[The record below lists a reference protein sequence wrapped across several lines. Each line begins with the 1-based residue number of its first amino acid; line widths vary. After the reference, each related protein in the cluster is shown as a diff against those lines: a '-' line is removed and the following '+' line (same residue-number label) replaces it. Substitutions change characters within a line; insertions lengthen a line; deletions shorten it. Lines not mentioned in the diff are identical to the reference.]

1 MFKSLEEGGHES
13 ALTKSTMRDIRSS
26 FISKTKLPEEDF
38 ETAVP
43 KKSPLTSIKTRT
55 GDDKKV
61 EVILL
66 DGKPVLIVSDEL
78 VVPSLRLVHRFPMIY
93 PVFRCDKGALKFIIN
108 GMPILM

>member
-1 MFKSLEEGGHES
+1 MANITKPGYKASYNSIYLIKVFSIIYFWMFKSLDEGGHES
-13 ALTKSTMRDIRSS
+13 ALTKSTIKDIRSG

-38 ETAVP
+38 EVVVP

-66 DGKPVLIVSDEL
+66 DGKPVFIVMD
-78 VVPSLRLVHRFPMIY
+78 
-93 PVFRCDKGALKFIIN
+93 
-108 GMPILM
+108 